1 MNGLSLLDT
10 GAALFGI
17 AALLGLVNHHLFKLP
32 FTIGMTFSAMLA
44 SLFVMGF
51 DLLFPEVGVGP
62 IVRGAIKNIDFTYA
76 LLHGMLGFLLFA
88 GAMHTDIERLRNHA
102 VPVLALAVVGTM
114 LATAGMGGA
123 AYFLFT
129 SQGIGISLIFCMVFG
144 ALIAP
149 TDPVAVLGIMRAAG
163 APQALETK
171 VIGESL
177 FNDGI
182 GVVIF
187 ALLVSIAT
195 GGAGDHH
202 HGAEAMTAGA
212 VALLMA
218 QEVLGG
224 VLLGL
229 VMGYG
234 AYRALRSINQPNL
247 EILISV
253 AAVAVINMIAFKL
266 HTSSPLAC
274 VIAGLFIGNR
284 GRYFAMQDT
293 TREHLDIVWSF
304 IDEALNAL
312 LFLLVGMEILS
323 LKYSSDILIV
333 SLAMIPLGL
342 GVRLV
347 SVAVPLAGLKAL
359 KVNFSKGTTRVLTWG
374 GLKGGISIALA
385 MSLPEFE
392 GRDAVLGA
400 TYAVV
405 VFSIIVQGTTV
416 GRLIEKLIPA
426 EERQKPAEGGAH
438 H

>member
-1 MNGLSLLDT
+1 
-10 GAALFGI
+10 
-17 AALLGLVNHHLFKLP
+17 
-32 FTIGMTFSAMLA
+32 
-44 SLFVMGF
+44 
-51 DLLFPEVGVGP
+51 
-62 IVRGAIKNIDFTYA
+62 
-76 LLHGMLGFLLFA
+76 
-88 GAMHTDIERLRNHA
+88 
-102 VPVLALAVVGTM
+102 
-114 LATAGMGGA
+114 
-123 AYFLFT
+123 
-129 SQGIGISLIFCMVFG
+129 
-144 ALIAP
+144 
-149 TDPVAVLGIMRAAG
+149 
-163 APQALETK
+163 
-171 VIGESL
+171 
-177 FNDGI
+177 
-182 GVVIF
+182 
-187 ALLVSIAT
+187 
-195 GGAGDHH
+195 
-202 HGAEAMTAGA
+202 
-212 VALLMA
+212 
-218 QEVLGG
+218 
-224 VLLGL
+224 
-229 VMGYG
+229 
-234 AYRALRSINQPNL
+234 
-247 EILISV
+247 
-253 AAVAVINMIAFKL
+253 
-266 HTSSPLAC
+266 
-274 VIAGLFIGNR
+274 
-284 GRYFAMQDT
+284 MQDT

>member
-1 MNGLSLLDT
+1 
-10 GAALFGI
+10 
-17 AALLGLVNHHLFKLP
+17 
-32 FTIGMTFSAMLA
+32 
-44 SLFVMGF
+44 VMGF

-88 GAMHTDIERLRNHA
+88 GAMHTDLERLRSHA
-102 VPVLALAVVGTM
+102 MPVLALATVGTM

-129 SQGIGISLIFCMVFG
+129 NQGIGISLIFCMVFG

-163 APQALETK
+163 APKALETK

-187 ALLVSIAT
+187 ALLVSVAT

-202 HGAEAMTAGA
+202 HGAEAMTAGS

-218 QEVLGG
+218 QEVIGG

-253 AAVAVINMIAFKL
+253 ATVAVINMIAFKL

-284 GRYFAMQDT
+284 GRYFAMEDT

-323 LKYSSDILIV
+323 LKYSHDILIV
-333 SLAMIPLGL
+333 SLAMIPLAL

-347 SVAVPLAGLKAL
+347 SVSVPLAGLKAL
-359 KVNFSKGTTRVLTWG
+359 KVHFTKGTTRVLTWG

-426 EERQKPAEGGAH
+426 EERQQSAEDAH